1 MTNPYTLLRKISKFS
16 DCYKLLGDH
25 KDVKTAT
32 MLRRLAADPA
42 PSVRR
47 FSEGL
52 EKLTRPGYDS
62 MTYLNAAYAGLEG
75 MLKSL
80 LNTIPSPN
88 LTGVPM
94 WDRLV
99 TSRKIPQL
107 GIVKTEPDR
116 SIADTY
122 TSDLIKLREDS
133 ILAQIT
139 MAQAFIS
146 YYKRA
151 EEKLASVPGTTPS
164 SPGEIYDSAVL
175 GFYRDKAEYR
185 CPPAAQAELIDGFKK
200 SVVGVLTV
208 NAVTRQGFAGMS
220 SFAMML
226 NLISSTHISSMRAVD
241 RSALV
246 DLIDNVVRYRNHV
259 AHGLYFR
266 NELEEQTEDDR
277 ESARERGRRRID
289 HHNEAVANLLTLL
302 IILLGGDEKS
312 SPGFI
317 DLVAYRSKDSLTYY
331 PQVAS
336 FGMMSGLK
344 RLAEGSQRLLVTA
357 SCVALVIGALSWN
370 LVWGVDVDKFT
381 TPAEKLEIIDAMI
394 DNDTERVKRL
404 RDSHEDKLY
413 TDHIERARSSRKAA
427 DTYWDA
433 REKDI
438 EPVGSKT
445 GFRMDAT
452 PAIFYQPHA
461 TVLDSYS
468 KTQLKTFVRTLAQKG
483 KGHQFSVGVYAGANK
498 SELSR
503 NPEIEAQRLE
513 NLLSYLRGL
522 SAPNVRFEAADT
534 RRSGNEVYL
543 FVVF

>member
-1 MTNPYTLLRKISKFS
+1 
-16 DCYKLLGDH
+16 
-25 KDVKTAT
+25 
-32 MLRRLAADPA
+32 
-42 PSVRR
+42 
-47 FSEGL
+47 
-52 EKLTRPGYDS
+52 
-62 MTYLNAAYAGLEG
+62 
-75 MLKSL
+75 
-80 LNTIPSPN
+80 
-88 LTGVPM
+88 
-94 WDRLV
+94 
-99 TSRKIPQL
+99 
-107 GIVKTEPDR
+107 
-116 SIADTY
+116 
-122 TSDLIKLREDS
+122 
-133 ILAQIT
+133 

-312 SPGFI
+312 SPGFM

-331 PQVAS
+331 PQVAF

-357 SCVALVIGALSWN
+357 SCVARSSGPCRGIWSGASTW
-370 LVWGVDVDKFT
+370 T
-381 TPAEKLEIIDAMI
+381 SSPPPP
-394 DNDTERVKRL
+394 
-404 RDSHEDKLY
+404 
-413 TDHIERARSSRKAA
+413 RSSR
-427 DTYWDA
+427 
-433 REKDI
+433 
-438 EPVGSKT
+438 
-445 GFRMDAT
+445 
-452 PAIFYQPHA
+452 
-461 TVLDSYS
+461 
-468 KTQLKTFVRTLAQKG
+468 
-483 KGHQFSVGVYAGANK
+483 
-498 SELSR
+498 
-503 NPEIEAQRLE
+503 
-513 NLLSYLRGL
+513 
-522 SAPNVRFEAADT
+522 
-534 RRSGNEVYL
+534 
-543 FVVF
+543 